1 MCLKYVQAP
10 PPNSALAGKNAK
22 IAKNLVFPL
31 NLNRV
36 MVFKHILHQPTR
48 YTIFP
53 NDKLCGFNSLEHN
66 SERTLF
72 RGSIKCLKK
81 YCRKYWILT

>member
-36 MVFKHILHQPTR
+36 MVFKHILHQPTK
-48 YTIFP
+48 YKHFP
-53 NDKLCGFNSLEHN
+53 NDKLG
-66 SERTLF
+66 
-72 RGSIKCLKK
+72 
-81 YCRKYWILT
+81 